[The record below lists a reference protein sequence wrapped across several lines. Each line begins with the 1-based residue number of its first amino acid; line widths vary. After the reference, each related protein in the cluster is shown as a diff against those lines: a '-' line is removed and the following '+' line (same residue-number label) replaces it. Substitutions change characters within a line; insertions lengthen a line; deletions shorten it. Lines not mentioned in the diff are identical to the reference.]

1 MDSKDFQLLLALHNN
16 ARQSYQSF
24 GKRVSLSAH
33 SVRAR
38 LNRLKSKGVIQ
49 GFMLS
54 IDSSVFDR
62 DDLLLFFDDNFSR
75 KSALSA
81 LAAPDVSWVALK
93 MDGRMTLRL
102 WTKNER
108 EASDNLAKILGVRPS
123 VQAHPPRKKKNNGT
137 PISIT
142 DLSIMDALVDDPK
155 VSFGEILKTTRL
167 SPKTVRKRLN
177 RLLETKIVSVD
188 PMLGPPTDSGE
199 LVYSAWIAG
208 KASIDNVR
216 KIMGETAQIRHTL
229 EPPMKYVL
237 CKASSLADLITKTRA
252 VENLQEVES
261 VTISLNREM
270 LVSTDL
276 RHSLI
281 RKEIKKLKKN
291 QLKYASPIEVTHKG

>member
-1 MDSKDFQLLLALHNN
+1 LDSKDFQLLVALYDN
-16 ARQSYQSF
+16 ARQSYQSL
-24 GKRVSLSAH
+24 GRRVSLSAH
-33 SVRAR
+33 VVRDR
-38 LNRLKSKGVIQ
+38 LNRLRSKRVLQ

-62 DDLLLFFDDNFSR
+62 DDFVLFFDGEYSR
-75 KSALSA
+75 KTILKAF
-81 LAAPDVSWVALK
+81 AAPDVSWLVWK
-93 MDGRMTLRL
+93 VDGQMILRI

-123 VQAHPPRKKKNNGT
+123 GRAFMQGKKRRA
-137 PISIT
+137 PISIV

-155 VSFGEILKTTRL
+155 VSFDEIIKSTRL
-167 SPKTVRKRLN
+167 SPKTVRKHLN
-177 RLLETKIVSVD
+177 RLLETKMISVD
-188 PMLGPPTDSGE
+188 PILGALMDSGE
-199 LVYSAWIAG
+199 LIYPLVVAG
-208 KASIDNVR
+208 RVSIDDVR
-216 KIMGETAQIRHTL
+216 KIMGEAAQIRHTL

-252 VENLQEVES
+252 LENVQGVES

-281 RKEIKKLKKN
+281 REEIRKLKKN
-291 QLKYASPIEVTHKG
+291 QMKYTAPIEVPYKG

>member
-1 MDSKDFQLLLALHNN
+1 VDSKDFQLFVALYGN
-16 ARQSYQSF
+16 ARQSYQSL
-24 GKRVSLSAH
+24 GRRVSLSAH
-33 SVRAR
+33 SVRDR
-38 LNRLKSKGVIQ
+38 LNRLKSKGILQ

-62 DDLLLFFDDNFSR
+62 DDLLLFFDGEYSR
-75 KSALSA
+75 KTVLKAF
-81 LAAPDVSWVALK
+81 AAPDVSWLVWK
-93 MDGRMTLRL
+93 MDGQMILRI

-123 VQAHPPRKKKNNGT
+123 RRAFKPRKRRASLT
-137 PISIT
+137 IT

-155 VSFGEILKTTRL
+155 VPFGEILKTTRL

-177 RLLETKIVSVD
+177 RLLETKTISVD
-188 PMLGPPTDSGE
+188 PILGALTDSGE
-199 LVYSAWIAG
+199 LIYPLLIAG
-208 KASIDNVR
+208 KVSMDDVR

-252 VENLQEVES
+252 LENVQGVES

-281 RKEIKKLKKN
+281 REEIRKLKKN
-291 QLKYASPIEVTHKG
+291 QMNYAVPIEVPHKG